1 MAENAMQSMMGAEP
15 MGMAPEPTPEEMAA
29 FEQARSQINPTEFSD
44 EILNA
49 SAEIDPAE
57 VQELRQMVM
66 QAQLP
71 ADVIEAILDIA
82 EMALADPENYG
93 MMRQEFIK
101 EGVPEELLPAQFDP
115 EYFGAL
121 ELALQQAPAMRMP
134 MGGEPMGFADGGI
147 VSLKPIA
154 KELQRQG
161 RYGDTILAHITPAEA
176 RMLRRHGGGGT
187 TNPVTG
193 LPEFNLFKKAGKV
206 LSSVGKAVVGAVK
219 GVAKGVQKFAKSPV
233 GKIAIAAALFY
244 FAGPLAA
251 KMGMSAVGAAAFKG
265 VVAGFGSSILGG
277 DNFKTAL
284 RNGAIG
290 GVVAGAGAGIMGGSA
305 AFQAGSYT
313 GPATY
318 GEQFQQLKQ
327 GVGSLFGADPVAQA
341 MPVQPPTSIP
351 GAELAPSI
359 QIPTAPPLGDPS
371 LTIAGNM
378 PAASTGSA
386 VQNLQNLYSQSGTV
400 AGAGAGNIPVSSGG
414 GGGGQNFL
422 SGVKNFFSPG
432 SGVDPTQAGTQAFQT
447 TYKEALQKGLSD
459 NAAIALAKQAQ
470 STAISSATPSALRQY
485 GPLVAGGLGVMALT
499 GGFKD
504 EPAQDPNIFSTQDM
518 MDRFSNVDT
527 SDFGIGLGPTE
538 TIYASPQSRPVEEE
552 YADYYASMRQN
563 PYMLGMAPP
572 QTRMLA
578 QGGPANPEN
587 FPRRNG
593 AINGP
598 GTATSDSIPAMLS
611 DGEFVFT
618 ARAVRGAG
626 GGSRRDGAK
635 RMYQMMKQFERK
647 A

>member
-29 FEQARSQINPTEFSD
+29 FEQARPQINPTEFSD

-57 VQELRQMVM
+57 VQELRETLAG
-66 QAQLP
+66 AQLP
-71 ADVIEAILDIA
+71 AELVEAMLDMVEAILSNPGDYPEDRA
-82 EMALADPENYG
+82 ELI
-93 MMRQEFIK
+93 R
-101 EGVPEELLPAQFDP
+101 EGVPEEILPAQFDA

-121 ELALQQAPAMRMP
+121 ELALEQMPSMRAP
-134 MGGEPMGFADGGI
+134 MGSEPMGFADGGI

-154 KELQRQG
+154 KELQRYG
-161 RYGDTILAHITPAEA
+161 RNGDTILAHITPAEA
-176 RMLRRHGGGGT
+176 RMLKRRGGSGT
-187 TNPVTG
+187 RNPVTG
-193 LPEFNLFKKAGKV
+193 LPEFFIKKIAKSVGNAFK
-206 LSSVGKAVVGAVK
+206 SVGKAVVGAVK
-219 GVAKGVQKFAKSPV
+219 GVAKGVTKFVKSPV
-233 GKIAIAAALFY
+233 GKIATAVALAYFMGPAAASMLGVTST
-244 FAGPLAA
+244 AGVAA
-251 KMGMSAVGAAAFKG
+251 VSG
-265 VVAGFGSSILGG
+265 VIGGFGSSVLGG
-277 DNFKTAL
+277 DNLKTAL

-290 GVVAGAGAGIMGGSA
+290 GVVAGAGAGIMGGA
-305 AFQAGSYT
+305 NAFSAGSYT
-313 GPATY
+313 GPTTIS
-318 GEQFQQLKQ
+318 GQFNRLTE

-351 GAELAPSI
+351 SVELAPSI
-359 QIPTAPPLGDPS
+359 QIPTAPPVGDPS
-371 LTIAGNM
+371 LSIAGNM
-378 PAASTGSA
+378 PATSSGSA
-386 VQNLQNLYSQSGTV
+386 VQSMQNIFSQPGTTTGAVAGTGTAGTGAITGTGTAGTGAAQTV
-400 AGAGAGNIPVSSGG
+400 A
-414 GGGGQNFL
+414 
-422 SGVKNFFSPG
+422 
-432 SGVDPTQAGTQAFQT
+432 
-447 TYKEALQKGLSD
+447 
-459 NAAIALAKQAQ
+459 
-470 STAISSATPSALRQY
+470 STASPSLLRQY
-485 GPLVAGGLGVMALT
+485 GPYAAAGLGVMGLT

-504 EPAQDPNIFSTQDM
+504 QPAEPISITEGTTGADLLAQDP
-518 MDRFSNVDT
+518 DRYGVT
-527 SDFGIGLGPTE
+527 LGPTQ
-538 TIYASPQSRPVEEE
+538 TIYATPQSRPVEEE

-563 PYMLGMAPP
+563 PYMLGMAPQ

-578 QGGPANPEN
+578 QGGPANPES

>member
-1 MAENAMQSMMGAEP
+1 MGAEP

-29 FEQARSQINPTEFSD
+29 FEQARPQINPTEFSD

-49 SAEIDPAE
+49 GAEIDPAE

-71 ADVIEAILDIA
+71 AELVEAMLDMVEAILSNPGNYPEDRA
-82 EMALADPENYG
+82 ELI
-93 MMRQEFIK
+93 R
-101 EGVPEELLPAQFDP
+101 EGVPEEILPAQFDA

-121 ELALQQAPAMRMP
+121 ELALEQMPSMRAP
-134 MGGEPMGFADGGI
+134 MGSEPMGFADGGI

-154 KELQRQG
+154 KELQRYG
-161 RYGDTILAHITPAEA
+161 RNGDTILAHITPAEA
-176 RMLRRHGGGGT
+176 RMLKRRGGSGT
-187 TNPVTG
+187 RNPVTG
-193 LPEFNLFKKAGKV
+193 LPEFFIKKIAKSVGNAFK
-206 LSSVGKAVVGAVK
+206 SVGKAVVGAVK
-219 GVAKGVQKFAKSPV
+219 GVAKGVTKFVKSPV
-233 GKIAIAAALFY
+233 GKIVTAVALAYFMGPAAASMLGVTST
-244 FAGPLAA
+244 AGVAA
-251 KMGMSAVGAAAFKG
+251 VSG
-265 VVAGFGSSILGG
+265 VIGGFGSSILGG
-277 DNFKTAL
+277 DNLKTAL

-290 GVVAGAGAGIMGGSA
+290 GVVAGAGAGIMGGA
-305 AFQAGSYT
+305 NAFSAGSYT
-313 GPATY
+313 GPTTIS
-318 GEQFQQLKQ
+318 GQFNRLKE

-351 GAELAPSI
+351 SVELAPNPP
-359 QIPTAPPLGDPS
+359 IPTAPPLGSPS
-371 LTIAGNM
+371 LTTAGNM

-386 VQNLQNLYSQSGTV
+386 VQNLQNLYTQSGTGAVAGTGTAGTVAGSMPAAPTGSAVQNLQNLFSQSGT
-400 AGAGAGNIPVSSGG
+400 GAA
-414 GGGGQNFL
+414 
-422 SGVKNFFSPG
+422 
-432 SGVDPTQAGTQAFQT
+432 QT
-447 TYKEALQKGLSD
+447 
-459 NAAIALAKQAQ
+459 AA
-470 STAISSATPSALRQY
+470 STASPSLLRQY
-485 GPLVAGGLGVMALT
+485 GPYAVAGLGVMGLT

-504 EPAQDPNIFSTQDM
+504 QPAEPVSITEGTTGADLLAQDP
-518 MDRFSNVDT
+518 DRYGVK
-527 SDFGIGLGPTE
+527 LGPTE
-538 TIYASPQSRPVEEE
+538 TIYATPQSRPVEEE

-563 PYMLGMAPP
+563 PYMLGMAPQ

-578 QGGPANPEN
+578 QGGPANPES

>member
-57 VQELRQMVM
+57 VQELRETLAG
-66 QAQLP
+66 AQLP
-71 ADVIEAILDIA
+71 AELVEAMLDMVEAILSNPGNYPEDRA
-82 EMALADPENYG
+82 ELI
-93 MMRQEFIK
+93 R
-101 EGVPEELLPAQFDP
+101 EGVPEEILPAQFDA

-121 ELALQQAPAMRMP
+121 ELALEQMPSMRAP
-134 MGGEPMGFADGGI
+134 MGSEPMGFADGGI

-154 KELQRQG
+154 KELQRYG
-161 RYGDTILAHITPAEA
+161 RNGDTILAHITPAEA
-176 RMLRRHGGGGT
+176 RMLKRRGGSGT
-187 TNPVTG
+187 RNPVTG
-193 LPEFNLFKKAGKV
+193 LPEFFIKKIAKSVGNAFK
-206 LSSVGKAVVGAVK
+206 SVGKAVVGAVK
-219 GVAKGVQKFAKSPV
+219 GVAKGVTKFVKSPV
-233 GKIAIAAALFY
+233 GKIATAVALAYFMGPAAASMLGVTST
-244 FAGPLAA
+244 AGVAA
-251 KMGMSAVGAAAFKG
+251 VSG
-265 VVAGFGSSILGG
+265 VIGGFGSSILGG
-277 DNFKTAL
+277 DNLKTAL

-290 GVVAGAGAGIMGGSA
+290 GVVAGAGAGIMGGA
-305 AFQAGSYT
+305 NAFSAGSYT
-313 GPATY
+313 GPTTIS
-318 GEQFQQLKQ
+318 GQFNRLTE

-341 MPVQPPTSIP
+341 MPVQPPGAIPATPLDPLAGGGLNVPVPQAP
-351 GAELAPSI
+351 GAPTLGAAPSAGMSV
-359 QIPTAPPLGDPS
+359 PVPSAPS
-371 LTIAGNM
+371 
-378 PAASTGSA
+378 GSA
-386 VQNLQNLYSQSGTV
+386 VQNLQSLYSQPGTV
-400 AGAGAGNIPVSSGG
+400 AMAGTGTAGAGA
-414 GGGGQNFL
+414 
-422 SGVKNFFSPG
+422 
-432 SGVDPTQAGTQAFQT
+432 AQT
-447 TYKEALQKGLSD
+447 
-459 NAAIALAKQAQ
+459 AA
-470 STAISSATPSALRQY
+470 STASPSLLRQY
-485 GPLVAGGLGVMALT
+485 GPYAAAGLGVMGLT

-504 EPAQDPNIFSTQDM
+504 QPAEPISIAEGPTGADLLAQDP
-518 MDRFSNVDT
+518 DRYGVK
-527 SDFGIGLGPTE
+527 LGPTE

-563 PYMLGMAPP
+563 PYMIGMAPQ

-578 QGGPANPEN
+578 QGGPANPES